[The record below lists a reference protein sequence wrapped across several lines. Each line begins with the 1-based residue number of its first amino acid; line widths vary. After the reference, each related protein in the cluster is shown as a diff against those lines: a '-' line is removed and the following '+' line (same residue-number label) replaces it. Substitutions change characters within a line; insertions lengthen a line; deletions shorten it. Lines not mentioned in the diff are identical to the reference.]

1 MIQHQNPETIVIKT
15 PFDKIGTFLG
25 ISTPTVSSIYRKAL
39 KKNKKFTRIKK
50 NFYRINFFTS
60 KSVKEQRYE

>member
-25 ISTPTVSSIYRKAL
+25 ISAPTVSSIYRKTIKKIKNSQEL
-39 KKNKKFTRIKK
+39 KKIFT
-50 NFYRINFFTS
+50 
-60 KSVKEQRYE
+60 E